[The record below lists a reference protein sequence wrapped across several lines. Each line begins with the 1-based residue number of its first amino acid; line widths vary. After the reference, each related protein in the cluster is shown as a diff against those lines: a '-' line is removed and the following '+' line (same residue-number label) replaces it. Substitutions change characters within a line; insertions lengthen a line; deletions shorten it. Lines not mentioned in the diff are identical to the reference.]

1 MNDELTGLLEAKTNE
16 MYSLAMSRPMQVLDI
31 FNNFF
36 GEDKVDMQGYLTLDE
51 FREWLRRAD
60 VLSYIPSHSVYN
72 TNKSDFLRNKSIYNL
87 SCEELASID
96 SLLTDNETITRIVE
110 GLDRITILVHFPKVR
125 VTNEYDRYTDITH
138 LYAKVEI
145 YYDGR
150 LAERFKL
157 NRAEYTLLHFA
168 NNYMHSHVRDIP
180 KCDFTMF
187 QLPCIGSGPICRTIS
202 ALYVRYNEDT
212 WNMFCLELS
221 KYVEVESISGIPYH
235 RLENISLGAPVVGR
249 RNFRPNN
256 VSCSDNGI
264 SRSKI
269 MEFTSHFI
277 KLKKLKFNY
286 KNGSYSI
293 GMSFL
298 EYMLLISNEF
308 INWYNSEFNKDVVH
322 TEFQDL
328 KCHGILKEVIISNG
342 VIYYGDDTGIYDEYV
357 RYTGR
362 YMCTFK
368 GRRITINITDVDS
381 SEINR
386 SVILN
391 VPLSLHILDKILKV
405 LNYRYGREKSVYKQ
419 DDQIGSEVKYL

>member
-1 MNDELTGLLEAKTNE
+1 
-16 MYSLAMSRPMQVLDI
+16 
-31 FNNFF
+31 
-36 GEDKVDMQGYLTLDE
+36 
-51 FREWLRRAD
+51 
-60 VLSYIPSHSVYN
+60 
-72 TNKSDFLRNKSIYNL
+72 
-87 SCEELASID
+87 
-96 SLLTDNETITRIVE
+96 
-110 GLDRITILVHFPKVR
+110 
-125 VTNEYDRYTDITH
+125 
-138 LYAKVEI
+138 
-145 YYDGR
+145 
-150 LAERFKL
+150 
-157 NRAEYTLLHFA
+157 
-168 NNYMHSHVRDIP
+168 
-180 KCDFTMF
+180 
-187 QLPCIGSGPICRTIS
+187 
-202 ALYVRYNEDT
+202 
-212 WNMFCLELS
+212 
-221 KYVEVESISGIPYH
+221 
-235 RLENISLGAPVVGR
+235 
-249 RNFRPNN
+249 
-256 VSCSDNGI
+256 
-264 SRSKI
+264 

-328 KCHGILKEVIISNG
+328 KRHGILKEVIISNG

-362 YMCTFK
+362 YICTFK
-368 GRRITINITDVDS
+368 GRRITINITDVNS